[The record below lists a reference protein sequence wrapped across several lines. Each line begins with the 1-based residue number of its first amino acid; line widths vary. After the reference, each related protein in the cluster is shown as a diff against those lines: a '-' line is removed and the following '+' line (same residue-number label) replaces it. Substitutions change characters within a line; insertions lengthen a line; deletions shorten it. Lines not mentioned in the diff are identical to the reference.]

1 MDMNKNWYVEIYFY
15 TMSSS
20 LVRKYENRSAA
31 LEGVKELYY
40 DIMKNLKANGQK
52 VIEHHLGDDN
62 AKVLFVGGGFKINV
76 VER

>member
-1 MDMNKNWYVEIYFY
+1 MDMNKNWYVEIYFS
-15 TMSSS
+15 TMSTS
-20 LVRKYENRSAA
+20 LVRKYENRRAA
-31 LEGVKELYY
+31 LNGVKELYC